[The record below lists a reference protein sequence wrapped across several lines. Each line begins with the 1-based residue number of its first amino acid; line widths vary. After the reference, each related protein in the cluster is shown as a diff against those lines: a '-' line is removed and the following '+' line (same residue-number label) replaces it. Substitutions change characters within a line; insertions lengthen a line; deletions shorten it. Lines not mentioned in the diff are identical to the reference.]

1 MTEETLTADEVWPR
15 IQRWL
20 GSIYLEELYWLARG
34 IAEACEVVIAG
45 APAPP
50 NATASY
56 IRPEHELVR
65 AIHGALSNAAR
76 LRLLVTDRRRW
87 RDQDPLEHAVQVKRT
102 AWLRDV
108 LAGLELDVV
117 LDPEVRHSL
126 EHFDEYLD
134 RTGLAGIRGEI
145 STPTMLP
152 VDFVLGR
159 DGSLEQ
165 FDVGGARP
173 TVYPIR
179 VYLAEERVFV
189 NAGERI
195 DLDALRRQAAS
206 IVERVG
212 PLLPEPA
219 LDPARGSGMVLVLEW

>member
-1 MTEETLTADEVWPR
+1 MPETLTADEAWPR
-15 IQRWL
+15 IRRWL
-20 GSIYLEELYWLARG
+20 GGVYLEELHSLAHG
-34 IAEACEVVIAG
+34 IAESCEAVFAS
-45 APAPP
+45 APAPA
-50 NATASY
+50 NAQQSY
-56 IRPEHELVR
+56 IRPEHVLLRVIQ
-65 AIHGALSNAAR
+65 AALSDAAR
-76 LRLLVTDRRRW
+76 IRLLVTDRRRR

-102 AWLRDV
+102 AWLREI
-108 LAGLELDVV
+108 LAGLELDAV

-134 RTGLAGIRGEI
+134 RTGVAGVRAEI

-152 VDFVLGR
+152 IDFVLGR

-165 FDVGGARP
+165 FDVGGAKP

-195 DLDALRRQAAS
+195 DLEALRRQAAS

-219 LDPARGSGMVLVLEW
+219 RDPPRGSGMLLVLEW